1 MPPRL
6 SKWLFPTPLVPP
18 WCLASCPMP
27 PWCLPVKSKPVILY
41 YEGRQDAP
49 ARALAAGARDAARA
63 TKSRA
68 RAPPHD
74 LPRTGP
80 IAIEI
85 VLKVIQNP
93 APVQNRDS
101 IGIPVLRVSLV
112 PPRLFKWFFR
122 ASLVPPWCLAGCPI
136 DPFLPPCKARGVN
149 PRPRGRPKLMTSVIC
164 QGETRGV
171 NPK

>member
-1 MPPRL
+1 MIL
-6 SKWLFPTPLVPP
+6 S
-18 WCLASCPMP
+18 CLPGASSAVQLILACLPGASQAVRY
-27 PWCLPVKSKPVILY
+27 LPVKSKPVILY

-49 ARALAAGARDAARA
+49 ARALAVGVRDAARV

-68 RAPPHD
+68 RVPPHD

-112 PPRLFKWFFR
+112 PPRLFKWFFP
-122 ASLVPPWCLAGCPI
+122 ASLVPCRLS
-136 DPFLPPCKARGVN
+136 N
-149 PRPRGRPKLMTSVIC
+149 
-164 QGETRGV
+164 
-171 NPK
+171 